1 MLEKE
6 MDKLRDKLIHGLQR
20 KAIAKQF
27 GLAIENDDV
36 AQRERLA
43 QLELMAQQKKPVL
56 RAVSP
61 PSLPALYIGQ
71 PTKERVN
78 QMVNYVANVEELID
92 FHPEVNSNLVDVQVT
107 T

>member
-1 MLEKE
+1 MTGSIEEKSKTVIARAKMKPEMLEKE

-43 QLELMAQQKKPVL
+43 
-56 RAVSP
+56 
-61 PSLPALYIGQ
+61 
-71 PTKERVN
+71 
-78 QMVNYVANVEELID
+78 
-92 FHPEVNSNLVDVQVT
+92 
-107 T
+107 